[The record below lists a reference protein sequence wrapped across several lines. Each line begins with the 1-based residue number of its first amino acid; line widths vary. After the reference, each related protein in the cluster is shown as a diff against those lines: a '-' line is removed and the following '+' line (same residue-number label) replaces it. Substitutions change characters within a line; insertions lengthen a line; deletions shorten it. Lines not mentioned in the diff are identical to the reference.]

1 MTLKGN
7 LPQKNAKRVFN
18 GPQQKDKQSAGRT
31 LANFLK
37 MQTKRTKT
45 DNLRFSIPEYSAEE
59 LRDYVDIL
67 KLFTGTFRETRMI
80 PEKGFCLRARLRRTW
95 RYRKN
100 NNATSQKTRFF
111 EKWWAGG
118 DNIPEPAFRLLFS

>member
-37 MQTKRTKT
+37 MQTKRMET
-45 DNLRFSIPEYSAEE
+45 DGN
-59 LRDYVDIL
+59 
-67 KLFTGTFRETRMI
+67 G
-80 PEKGFCLRARLRRTW
+80 
-95 RYRKN
+95 
-100 NNATSQKTRFF
+100 QF
-111 EKWWAGG
+111 EVFNPGVFG
-118 DNIPEPAFRLLFS
+118 